1 VIEHVNSIKLFIIL
15 TAGTQLLSMTL
26 IVILNKQPIKIPYS
40 AYDNTYTIKKIIFLT
55 KTLVLDISLLSFTLR
70 EIKLQPIIVYL
81 SLLFFFADNIFPEI
95 KENIKRLVIS
105 CLML

>member
-1 VIEHVNSIKLFIIL
+1 
-15 TAGTQLLSMTL
+15 M
-26 IVILNKQPIKIPYS
+26 
-40 AYDNTYTIKKIIFLT
+40 NT
-55 KTLVLDISLLSFTLR
+55 R